1 MNENSHFN
9 AKENTMRT
17 ACTWI
22 LSTIAII
29 AITLSL
35 PGQAAAIPDKIN
47 IDVLEGLYN
56 KVNFDHAGH
65 IKTIFDCA
73 VCHHHTTGTLVN
85 DPNCIRCHKTSN
97 PTKTVACR
105 NCHKKDP
112 FSVESLK
119 EKETNTTRYHNDT
132 PGLKGAYHQSC
143 LGCHKKMNGP
153 TGCQDCHKRKA
164 EGDAMFNAG
173 EFTPKKPAGKGHGG
187 H

>member
-1 MNENSHFN
+1 
-9 AKENTMRT
+9 MRT

-22 LSTIAII
+22 LSALATAALMIAQ
-29 AITLSL
+29 
-35 PGQAAAIPDKIN
+35 PAAATGIPDTVN
-47 IDVLEGLYN
+47 IDVLGELYGAVSFN
-56 KVNFDHAGH
+56 HAAH
-65 IKTIFDCA
+65 IKTVFDCA
-73 VCHHHTTGTLVN
+73 VCHHHTTGALVN

-112 FSVESLK
+112 FSSEAMK
-119 EKETNTTRYHNDT
+119 EKAENPNRYHNDT

-173 EFTPKKPAGKGHGG
+173 EFAPKKPAGKGHGG